1 MKMKKFAA
9 MMLAGVL
16 ATTTM
21 GMGVSASDDD
31 YDFYFF
37 NIKGEDADAMQA
49 AVDAYKEETGVTIK
63 LFTLGSGTDS
73 SEALRADLQ
82 SDHMPAIF
90 GVQDAQRLVEYQE
103 GGYAMPLSDATN
115 EDFKALADAIPE
127 NFYLTRDGETN
138 SAARDFKRLSVISC
152 FRRSCSARKIR
163 SCSSSGK

>member
-49 AVDAYKEETGVTIK
+49 AV
-63 LFTLGSGTDS
+63 
-73 SEALRADLQ
+73 
-82 SDHMPAIF
+82 
-90 GVQDAQRLVEYQE
+90 
-103 GGYAMPLSDATN
+103 
-115 EDFKALADAIPE
+115 PE
-127 NFYLTRDGETN
+127 
-138 SAARDFKRLSVISC
+138 
-152 FRRSCSARKIR
+152 
-163 SCSSSGK
+163 

>member
-73 SEALRADLQ
+73 SEL
-82 SDHMPAIF
+82 
-90 GVQDAQRLVEYQE
+90 
-103 GGYAMPLSDATN
+103 
-115 EDFKALADAIPE
+115 
-127 NFYLTRDGETN
+127 
-138 SAARDFKRLSVISC
+138 
-152 FRRSCSARKIR
+152 
-163 SCSSSGK
+163 

>member
-1 MKMKKFAA
+1 MEQDLTESQEIRQSGKQEAIMKMKKFAA

-90 GVQDAQRLVEYQE
+90 GVQDAQKLVEYQE

-115 EDFKALADAIPE
+115 EEFKALADAIPE
-127 NFYLTRDGETN
+127 N
-138 SAARDFKRLSVISC
+138 SI
-152 FRRSCSARKIR
+152 
-163 SCSSSGK
+163 

>member
-73 SEALRADLQ
+73 SEALSR
-82 SDHMPAIF
+82 SS
-90 GVQDAQRLVEYQE
+90 VRS
-103 GGYAMPLSDATN
+103 YAGNLRCTGCT
-115 EDFKALADAIPE
+115 E
-127 NFYLTRDGETN
+127 
-138 SAARDFKRLSVISC
+138 AR
-152 FRRSCSARKIR
+152 
-163 SCSSSGK
+163 